1 MVVGSSDI
9 LRMKVFRFLKTGFH
23 LLMHGRGNGAGHKV
37 FDFQEKQGDQYVEKR
52 IGEAVKFSVVIST
65 GTLIATAFWYLIT
78 LISNGCDILS
88 AQIPYVTLWEILAI
102 GIVCGFGTELILH
115 GCDMPLNRWVR
126 RIFLHYVF
134 VTTVVLVCGYFF
146 GWYKLSISGVFLMCL
161 TSAAVYVFTFS
172 LRGINDGKTAKKM
185 NDKLEERKRMKK

>member
-1 MVVGSSDI
+1 MDGEMVRDI
-9 LRMKVFRFLKTGFH
+9 RYLIFRRNRVINMWK
-23 LLMHGRGNGAGHKV
+23 
-37 FDFQEKQGDQYVEKR
+37 KR

-88 AQIPYVTLWEILAI
+88 AQIPYVTLWEILVI